1 VEILRGG
8 PDLVMVFD
16 HYDHVA
22 NCSPDMSK
30 LNRILSENG
39 IRGCIVTAWTA
50 GKDVRG
56 EAEPLDFVSRFLAP
70 NLGINEDP
78 ATGSAH
84 CCLALYWAA
93 AKGLVQS
100 GGEADLAANR
110 EYASFKAKQMSPR
123 GGYVDCALRTNDAG
137 VMETK
142 LVGEVCDFMEAIIE
156 LEEVAE

>member
-1 VEILRGG
+1 
-8 PDLVMVFD
+8 M
-16 HYDHVA
+16 
-22 NCSPDMSK
+22 
-30 LNRILSENG
+30 
-39 IRGCIVTAWTA
+39 TAWTA

-56 EAEPLDFVSRFLAP
+56 EAEPLDFVSRFFAP

-100 GGEADLAANR
+100 GG